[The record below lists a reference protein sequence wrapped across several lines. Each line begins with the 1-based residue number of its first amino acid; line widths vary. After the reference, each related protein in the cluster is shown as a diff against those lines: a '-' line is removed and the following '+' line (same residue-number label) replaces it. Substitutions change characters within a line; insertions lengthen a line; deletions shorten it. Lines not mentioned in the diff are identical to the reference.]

1 MTMLYPSDNVKFFDM
16 ITKSELLE
24 GLELFYTGKAFAGF
38 TEENPFMTFLDFDHH
53 KWTNIWVKYGGRK
66 ILTSL
71 KDVKLKRDLTPA
83 V

>member
-1 MTMLYPSDNVKFFDM
+1 M
-16 ITKSELLE
+16 ITKNELLE

-38 TEENPFMTFLDFDHH
+38 TEENPFVTFLGFDRSR
-53 KWTNIWVKYGGRK
+53 WASIWVKYGGRK

-83 V
+83 I

>member
-1 MTMLYPSDNVKFFDM
+1 M

-38 TEENPFMTFLDFDHH
+38 TEENPFVTFLRFDRS
-53 KWTNIWVKYGGRK
+53 KWTNIWVKYRGRA

-71 KDVKLKRDLTPA
+71 KDVKLKRDLA
-83 V
+83 GAL